1 MSSPSIAKKIT
12 YIGDHPRLVDGGQY
26 TVKELTLITG
36 MTDNLLRYRLN
47 DSNTCTD
54 YELRKSGDVKTN
66 RQAKKPHTL
75 TTSQKWLG
83 RAII

>member
-1 MSSPSIAKKIT
+1 MSNPSIAKKIT
-12 YIGDHPRLVDGGQY
+12 YIGEHPRLVDGGQY

-54 YELRKSGDVKTN
+54 YDLRKSGGKKTN
-66 RQAKKPHTL
+66 KQVKKPHTL

-83 RAII
+83 RPII